1 MKKTFLLLI
10 AFTISNLYAQT
21 GDADKNATTAAADN
35 YKYLIPISTKSVKGT
50 YPLFVSNINTVHII
64 FPSKVMEIDAGNSK
78 VLIQITESFN
88 NVVRVKSLVEDMNP
102 TNLTVMTENGGF
114 YSFALNYKAYPDVLN
129 IKIDNNAVMD
139 QQFSTDYNID
149 QVVKNNLILSKPVL
163 NYTDLKAYATTA
175 ANQKV
180 YLKNIGVQNL
190 GIQATLSAVSTA
202 KGLMFYTINI
212 ENKSDLDFTA
222 DFVKMYIKDADN
234 ARKQA
239 IQEEELNITETFPA
253 VMTVVS
259 DSDLN
264 VVIVTPFRTISEDK
278 VIAIEIYEKNGGRHL
293 RFPIVPTTLSKTKA
307 L

>member
-1 MKKTFLLLI
+1 MKKIILLLTTTLTANI
-10 AFTISNLYAQT
+10 LYAQ
-21 GDADKNATTAAADN
+21 DADKIATQTAEEKYN
-35 YKYLIPISTKSVKGT
+35 YIIPISTKSIKGT
-50 YPLFVSNINTVHII
+50 YPLNVSDINTVHII
-64 FPSKVMEIDAGNSK
+64 FPSKVMEIDAGNGK

-88 NVVRVKSLVEDMNP
+88 NVIRVKALTEAMNP

-114 YSFALNYKAYPDVLN
+114 YSFALNYKDYPDILN
-129 IKIDNNAVMD
+129 IKIDNNAA
-139 QQFSTDYNID
+139 TDKIFTTTYDID
-149 QVVKNNLILSKPVL
+149 QVVKNNLILTQPVL

-175 ANQKV
+175 ADRKP

-190 GIQATLSAVSTA
+190 GIQATLSAISSA
-202 KGLMFYTINI
+202 KNLMFYTIKI

-234 ARKQA
+234 VKKQA
-239 IQEEELNITETFPA
+239 IQEEELNITETFPSI
-253 VMTVVS
+253 MTIVS
-259 DSDLN
+259 GTELSIVL
-264 VVIVTPFRTISEDK
+264 VTPFRTISEDK